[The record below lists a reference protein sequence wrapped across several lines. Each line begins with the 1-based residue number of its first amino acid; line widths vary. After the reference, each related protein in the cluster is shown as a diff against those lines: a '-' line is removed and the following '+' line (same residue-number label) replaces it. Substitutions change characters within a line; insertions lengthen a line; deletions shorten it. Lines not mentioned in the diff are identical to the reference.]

1 MKFTVLGASGFVGR
15 HLVNALH
22 GEGHDV
28 FAPEK
33 GSPDIFE
40 RPLGHVIYCIGLT
53 ADFRTR
59 PFDTMRAHVAVLS
72 DVLEKADFDS
82 LLYLSS
88 TRVYGRSE
96 VGSEASMI
104 TVDVSAPSDL
114 YNISKLAGESLCLS
128 CGRPSV
134 RIARVSNIVGN
145 DLTSDNFIFTL
156 VRESLTGRIKLQ
168 SALSSAKDYILLDDV
183 VALLTR
189 IAAGGSERIYNVAS
203 GSNITHQEITDRL
216 VASTGCELVIGID
229 AVSQNFPT
237 IDVTRITKEFDFRPG
252 SVLDALPVLFTYINP
267 T

>member
-1 MKFTVLGASGFVGR
+1 MKFTVLGAFGFVGR
-15 HLVNALH
+15 HLVNALQSA
-22 GEGHDV
+22 GHDV

-33 GSPDIFE
+33 GSTYIFD

-59 PFDTMRAHVAVLS
+59 PFDTMRAHVTVLS
-72 DVLEKADFDS
+72 DVLENADFDS

-96 VGSEASMI
+96 VGSEASMV

-128 CGRPSV
+128 CGRHNV

-156 VRESLTGRIKLQ
+156 IREALTGRIELQ
-168 SALSSAKDYILLDDV
+168 SALSSAKDYILLGDV

-189 IAAGGSERIYNVAS
+189 IAAGGCERIYNVAS
-203 GSNITHQEITDRL
+203 GSNITHREITDRL
-216 VASTGCELVIGID
+216 VAITGCELVIGID
-229 AVSQNFPT
+229 AAAQNFPS
-237 IDVTRITKEFDFRPG
+237 IDVTRITTEFDFHPG
-252 SVLDALPVLFTYINP
+252 SVLEALSALVAHTKLT
-267 T
+267 